1 MKRTSHRAQASDT
14 LTIVR
19 GLKSL
24 RRERAPKSLLPAV
37 MRRVGLGDSY
47 WRLET
52 SIGPV
57 FVAHSRAGISTV
69 NRARSAADF
78 EKSFQKRFGRTITPE
93 AGSPP
98 PNVRA
103 LAQGRLRGR
112 DAGLRFDLR
121 GLSEFERAVLLK
133 ALEIP
138 PGEVRPYSW
147 IAREIGHPEAVR
159 ATGSALAKNPVPL
172 LIPCHRVVR
181 SDGHIG
187 NYSLGGPRNKRTLL
201 ESEGAQ
207 PETLEKLAAQ
217 GVRYFGNEK
226 ERYFCFPTCGGIQS
240 LMKDNRVRFGS
251 QREALAAGYHPCG
264 ECRPAA
270 VAA

>member
-1 MKRTSHRAQASDT
+1 MTRTEKASMNST

-24 RRERAPKSLLPAV
+24 PRQRAPKSLLPEV
-37 MRRVGLGDSY
+37 LRRVGLGDTY

-52 SIGPV
+52 SIGPL
-57 FVAHSRAGISTV
+57 FVAHSRAGISMVT
-69 NRARSAADF
+69 RARSAAEFARSF
-78 EKSFQKRFGRTITPE
+78 EKKFGRTIFPD
-93 AGSPP
+93 AGPP
-98 PNVRA
+98 PRNVRA
-103 LAQGRLRGR
+103 VAEGRLRGR
-112 DAGLRFDLR
+112 EAGLRFDLR
-121 GLSEFERAVLLK
+121 GLSQFEQAVLGK

-147 IAREIGHPEAVR
+147 IAREIGHPDAIR
-159 ATGSALAKNPVPL
+159 ATGSVLAKNPVPV

-181 SDGHIG
+181 SDGYIG
-187 NYSLGGPRNKRTLL
+187 NYSLGGARNKRVLL

-207 PETLEKLAAQ
+207 PKTLERLAAS
-217 GVRYFGNEK
+217 GVRYLGNEE

-240 LMKDNRVRFGS
+240 LMKDNRVRFAS
-251 QREALAAGYHPCG
+251 QQEAFAAGYQPCIT
-264 ECRPAA
+264 CRPAA

>member
-1 MKRTSHRAQASDT
+1 MKNRSEKDSAGET

-24 RRERAPKSLLPAV
+24 PRERAPGSLLPAV
-37 MRRVGLGDSY
+37 LRRVGLGDSY
-47 WRLET
+47 WILE
-52 SIGPV
+52 SAIGPV
-57 FVAHSRAGISTV
+57 FVAHSRAGISMV
-69 NRARSAADF
+69 DRARSAAEFGRSF
-78 EKSFQKRFGRTITPE
+78 EKRFGRPIGPDV
-93 AGSPP
+93 APP
-98 PNVRA
+98 PRNVRA
-103 LAQGRLRGR
+103 LVRGRLRGS

-121 GLSEFERAVLLK
+121 GLSEFERSVLLK

-147 IAREIGHPEAVR
+147 VAREIGHPDAVR

-187 NYSLGGPRNKRTLL
+187 NYSLGGSRNKHALL

-207 PETLEKLAAQ
+207 PEMLERLAAS
-217 GVRYFGNEK
+217 GVRYLGNEK
-226 ERYFCFPTCGGIQS
+226 ERYFCFPTCGGIRS
-240 LMKDNRVRFGS
+240 LMHDNQVRFSS
-251 QREALAAGYHPCG
+251 QHEALAAGYRPCG
-264 ECRPAA
+264 ACRPAA
-270 VAA
+270 AA